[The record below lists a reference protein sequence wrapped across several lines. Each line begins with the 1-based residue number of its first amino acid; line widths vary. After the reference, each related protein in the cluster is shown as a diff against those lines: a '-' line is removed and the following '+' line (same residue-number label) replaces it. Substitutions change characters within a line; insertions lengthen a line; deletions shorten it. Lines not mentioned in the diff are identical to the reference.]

1 MNTPKAIKMNSRLGK
16 AMMHADAQQTNRPD
30 GSASGV
36 DFPSADGGAGAS
48 GTVRE
53 ILADA
58 VGEVD
63 PAVAQ
68 SFITTRRWRSDY
80 ADLMV
85 ELTRTSSRSAEASV
99 AIARAGLSSMGKR
112 MQFSRDGEAVPLSG
126 ALAAFQ
132 PRPGFGAEHI
142 SGRAAPVDELLVP
155 YRGEVLRGDELR
167 AQLQRWVAGGIVEP
181 SFATAIETVMAHPE
195 WLALPGHSVA
205 VIGAGAE
212 MGPLA
217 PLTQWGAH
225 VLAIDV
231 PATAVWSNIVATAQA
246 GAGRVT
252 MPCRPDGGHGI
263 DVVTELPELRQWM
276 DQCAGEDSLVV
287 GMYAYADRAL
297 HIRVSAAVDAAAED
311 LLLARP
317 DTALAYLATPT
328 DVYAV
333 TDSVVDY
340 ARDAYRQRQ
349 WASVG
354 RALSAGR
361 GFTPAYRGRP
371 APGTRHVAD
380 SLVTQ
385 QGPNYAAAKRCQRW
399 RGVAAAADGRRI
411 SFNIAPMSWTRSVTR
426 NRILEAAYFGACHFG
441 VEIFDA
447 DTARVL
453 MAALLVH
460 DLNQPTPGAAR
471 HPEELFSD
479 QAAHN
484 GLWRVG
490 YEPRSVLPVAALL
503 GLPNTLWRRG

>member
-1 MNTPKAIKMNSRLGK
+1 
-16 AMMHADAQQTNRPD
+16 MMYADAHQDNRSD

-36 DFPSADGGAGAS
+36 GFPRGDGGS
-48 GTVRE
+48 GSSGIVRE

-58 VGEVD
+58 VCQFD
-63 PAVAQ
+63 PVVAQ
-68 SFITTRRWRSDY
+68 SFTATRRWRSDY
-80 ADLMV
+80 ASLMA
-85 ELTRTSSRSAEASV
+85 ELTRTCSRSGEASV
-99 AIARAGLSSMGKR
+99 GIARAGLSSMSGR
-112 MQFSRDGEAVPLSG
+112 MLFGRDGEAVPLSG
-126 ALAAFQ
+126 ALTAFR
-132 PRPGFGAEHI
+132 PRAGFGAEHV
-142 SGRAAPVDELLVP
+142 SGRAAPVDELRVP
-155 YRGEVLRGDELR
+155 YRGTVLRGEELR
-167 AQLQRWVAGGIVEP
+167 AQLQRWVAAGIVEP

-195 WLALPGHSVA
+195 WLALPGQCVA
-205 VIGAGAE
+205 VIGAGSE

-217 PLTQWGAH
+217 PLTQWGAN

-231 PATAVWSNIVATAQA
+231 PLPAVWSRIIDTAQA
-246 GAGRVT
+246 GAGRVR
-252 MPCRPDGGHGI
+252 MPCRPEGGHGL

-276 DQCAGEDSLVV
+276 DQCAGEDSLVI

-311 LLLARP
+311 LLLNRP

-333 TDSVVDY
+333 TDSVVDF
-340 ARDAYRQRQ
+340 ARDSYQRRQ
-349 WASVG
+349 WATVG

-361 GFTPAYRGRP
+361 GFTPAYRGQP
-371 APGTRHVAD
+371 ANGTRHVAD

-385 QGPNYAAAKRCQRW
+385 QGPNYAVAKRFQRW
-399 RGVAAAADGRRI
+399 RGVAAAADRRRI

-447 DTARVL
+447 ETARVL

-460 DLNQPTPGAAR
+460 DLSQPAPDAAR
-471 HPEELFSD
+471 HPEELFTD

-503 GLPNTLWRRG
+503 GLPNTVWRRG

>member
-1 MNTPKAIKMNSRLGK
+1 MTY
-16 AMMHADAQQTNRPD
+16 ADAHQSNRPD

-36 DFPSADGGAGAS
+36 DFPSADGGSGAS
-48 GTVRE
+48 GTARD

-58 VGEVD
+58 VSGID
-63 PAVAQ
+63 SAVAQ
-68 SFITTRRWRSDY
+68 GFTATRRWRTDY
-80 ADLMV
+80 TGLMA
-85 ELTRTSSRSAEASV
+85 ELTRTCSRSAEASV
-99 AIARAGLSSMGKR
+99 AIARAGLSSMSQR
-112 MQFSRDGEAVPLSG
+112 MLFGRDGEAVPLSG
-126 ALAAFQ
+126 ALAAFR
-132 PRPGFGAEHI
+132 PRAGFGAEHV
-142 SGRAAPVDELLVP
+142 SGRAAPVDELRVP
-155 YRGEVLRGDELR
+155 YRGELLRGDALR
-167 AQLQRWVAGGIVEP
+167 AQLQRWIAGGIVEP

-195 WLALPGHSVA
+195 WLALPGHCVA

-212 MGPLA
+212 MGPLS

-231 PATAVWSNIVATAQA
+231 PVPAVWSQIIATAQA

-252 MPCRPDGGHGI
+252 IPCRPEGGHGL
-263 DVVTELPELRQWM
+263 DVVTELPELRHWM
-276 DQCAGEDSLVV
+276 DQCAAEESLVI

-311 LLLARP
+311 LLLTRP

-333 TDSVVDY
+333 TDSVVDF
-340 ARDAYRQRQ
+340 ARDAYRRRH

-361 GFTPAYRGRP
+361 GFTPAYRGQP
-371 APGTRHVAD
+371 ATGTWHVAD
-380 SLVTQ
+380 ALVTQ
-385 QGPNYAAAKRCQRW
+385 QGPNYAVAKRCQRW

-426 NRILEAAYFGACHFG
+426 NRVLEAAYFGACHFG
-441 VEIFDA
+441 VEIFAA
-447 DTARVL
+447 DTARTL

-460 DLNQPTPGAAR
+460 DLNRPAPDGAR
-471 HPEELFSD
+471 HPEELFTD